1 MGAPKITPDMT
12 LLDIV
17 HRHRATEAVFRAR
30 DEQAGECLLCKALF
44 ESVQDVADR
53 YGLDLDALL
62 EDLEQASEGSG
73 SRTARTD

>member
-1 MGAPKITPDMT
+1 MHSPPITPDMT

-17 HRHRATEAVFRAR
+17 RTHPATEAVFRAR

-44 ESVQDVADR
+44 ETVGDAARR

-62 EDLEQASEGSG
+62 ADLEQAAS
-73 SRTARTD
+73 

>member
-1 MGAPKITPDMT
+1 MTHRRITPDMT

-17 HRHRATEAVFRAR
+17 YRYRDTEAVFHSF

-44 ESVQDVADR
+44 ETVTTVAER

-62 EDLEQASEGSG
+62 GELERAAEGA
-73 SRTARTD
+73 TH